1 MKLCRFNDNRL
12 GLIEGDE
19 VLDVS
24 AALEVLPAVRWPWPA
39 GDAVCAHW
47 SAIRPAIEA
56 ARAAAARHALAA
68 VALRSPVANPGKII
82 GIARNRK
89 SLEAENLN
97 LGTVSGNARSDSDPI
112 FMFIKAN
119 SALAGPSDGIQL
131 RFTDRRND
139 PEAELTIVI
148 GKGGTDIAR
157 ADALDHVLGYT
168 IGIDMTLRGK
178 ESQSSRKS
186 IDSYALIGP
195 CVATIDE
202 IPDPDS
208 LGFSLAINGREIQR
222 SNTSELA
229 FDIASLIAH
238 ASSFYTLH
246 PGDLIMAGT
255 PVGFEP
261 VHAGDTMD
269 VAFDVIGAMRIAIGA
284 QDDPCRQ

>member
-1 MKLCRFNDNRL
+1 VKLCRFNDDRL
-12 GLIEGDE
+12 GVIEGDE

-24 AALEVLPAVRWPWPA
+24 AALEVLPAVRWPYPA
-39 GDAVCAHW
+39 GDAICTHW
-47 SAIRPAIEA
+47 ATIRPAIEA
-56 ARAAAARHALAA
+56 ATPRADRHDLAA

-97 LGTVSGNARSDSDPI
+97 FGTISANTRKDSDPI

-119 SALAGPSDGIQL
+119 SALAGSSDGVQL

-148 GKGGTDIAR
+148 GTGGTDIAYD
-157 ADALDHVLGYT
+157 DALDHVLGYT

-195 CVATIDE
+195 CVATLDE

-208 LGFSLAINGREIQR
+208 LGFSLSINGAEIQR

-229 FDIASLIAH
+229 FDIRSLIAH
-238 ASSFYTLH
+238 ASTFYTLL
-246 PGDLIMAGT
+246 PGDIIMAGT

-269 VAFDVIGAMRIAIGA
+269 VDFEGIGSMRIAITA
-284 QDDPCRQ
+284 HR

>member
-1 MKLCRFNDNRL
+1 VKLCRFNDDRL
-12 GLIEGDE
+12 GVIEGDE

-24 AALEVLPAVRWPWPA
+24 AALEVLPAVRWPYPA
-39 GDAVCAHW
+39 GDAICTHW
-47 SAIRPAIEA
+47 ATIRPAIEA
-56 ARAAAARHALAA
+56 ATPGADRHDLAA

-97 LGTVSGNARSDSDPI
+97 FGTISANTRKDSDPI

-119 SALAGPSDGIQL
+119 SALAGSSDGVQL

-148 GKGGTDIAR
+148 GVGGTDIAYD
-157 ADALDHVLGYT
+157 DALDHVLGYT

-195 CVATIDE
+195 CVATLDE

-208 LGFSLAINGREIQR
+208 LGFSLSINGAEIQR

-229 FDIASLIAH
+229 FDIRSLIAH
-238 ASSFYTLH
+238 ASTFYTLH
-246 PGDLIMAGT
+246 PGDIIMAGT

-269 VAFDVIGAMRIAIGA
+269 VDFEGIGSMRIAITA
-284 QDDPCRQ
+284 HR

>member
-1 MKLCRFNDNRL
+1 MKLCRFNDDRL
-12 GLIEGDE
+12 GVIEGDA

-24 AALEVLPAVRWPWPA
+24 AALDVLPTVRWPFPA
-39 GDAVCAHW
+39 GDAICTHW
-47 SAIRPAIEA
+47 ATLRPAIEA
-56 ARAAAARHALAA
+56 ARETAPRHGLAA
-68 VALRSPVANPGKII
+68 VALKSPVANPGKII

-89 SLEAENLN
+89 SLETENLN
-97 LGTVSGNARSDSDPI
+97 LGTTSANARTDGDPI

-119 SALAGPSDGIQL
+119 SALAGASDGVQL

-148 GKGGTDIAR
+148 GTGGTDIAR
-157 ADALDHVLGYT
+157 GDALDHVLGYT

-195 CVATIDE
+195 CVATIDD

-208 LGFSLAINGREIQR
+208 LGFSLSINGAEIQR

-229 FDIASLIAH
+229 FDIRSLIAH
-238 ASSFYTLH
+238 ASTFYTLH

-269 VAFDVIGAMRIAIGA
+269 VDFEGIGSMRIAITA
-284 QDDPCRQ
+284 HR

>member
-1 MKLCRFNDNRL
+1 MKLCRFNDDRL
-12 GLIEGDE
+12 GVIEGDE
-19 VLDVS
+19 MLDVS
-24 AALEVLPAVRWPWPA
+24 AALEVLPAVRWPYPT

-47 SAIRPAIEA
+47 STIRPAIEA
-56 ARAAAARHALAA
+56 ARKVAPRHDLTA
-68 VALRSPVANPGKII
+68 VALKSPIANPGKII

-97 LGTVSGNARSDSDPI
+97 LGTVSANARTDGDPI

-119 SALAGPSDGIQL
+119 SALAGPVDGVQL
-131 RFTDRRND
+131 RFPDRRND

-148 GKGGTDIAR
+148 GKGGTDITR
-157 ADALDHVLGYT
+157 DNALDHVLGYT

-195 CVATIDE
+195 CVATIDD
-202 IPDPDS
+202 ISDPDS
-208 LGFSLAINGREIQR
+208 LGFSLSINGAEIQR

-229 FDIASLIAH
+229 FDIRSLIAH
-238 ASSFYTLH
+238 ASTFYTLH
-246 PGDLIMAGT
+246 PGDIIMAGT

-261 VHAGDTMD
+261 VHVGDTMD
-269 VAFDVIGAMRIAIGA
+269 VDFESIGSMRIAITA
-284 QDDPCRQ
+284 HR

>member
-1 MKLCRFNDNRL
+1 MKLCRFNDDRL
-12 GLIEGDE
+12 GVIEGDE

-24 AALEVLPAVRWPWPA
+24 AALEVLPAVRWPYPA
-39 GDAVCAHW
+39 GDAICTHW
-47 SAIRPAIEA
+47 ATIRPAIEA
-56 ARAAAARHALAA
+56 ATPGADRHDLAA

-97 LGTVSGNARSDSDPI
+97 FGTISANTRKDSDPI

-119 SALAGPSDGIQL
+119 SALAGPSDGVQL

-148 GKGGTDIAR
+148 GTGGTDIAYD
-157 ADALDHVLGYT
+157 DALDHVLGYT

-195 CVATIDE
+195 CVATLDE

-208 LGFSLAINGREIQR
+208 LGFSLSINGAEIQR

-229 FDIASLIAH
+229 FDIRSLIAH
-238 ASSFYTLH
+238 ASTFYTLL
-246 PGDLIMAGT
+246 PGDIIMAGT

-269 VAFDVIGAMRIAIGA
+269 VDFEGIGSMRIAITA
-284 QDDPCRQ
+284 HR